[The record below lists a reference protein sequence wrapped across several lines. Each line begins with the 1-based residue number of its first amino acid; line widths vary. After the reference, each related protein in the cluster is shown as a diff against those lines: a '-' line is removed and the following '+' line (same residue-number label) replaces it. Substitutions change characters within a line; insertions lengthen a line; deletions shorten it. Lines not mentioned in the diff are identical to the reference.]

1 MAYKI
6 SVVTVCY
13 NVCDDLRKTI
23 LSVANQTY
31 QNLEYIIIDGDSSDD
46 TLDVIN
52 ENKSHIDKWISEPDK
67 GIYDAMNK
75 GIDLA
80 TGDWI
85 IFMNAGDC
93 FYNNTVISDVFSK
106 KIQR

>member
-13 NVCDDLRKTI
+13 NVCNDLRKTI
-23 LSVANQTY
+23 LSVAKQTY
-31 QNLEYIIIDGDSSDD
+31 QNLEYIVIDGDSSDG

-52 ENKSHIDKWISEPDK
+52 EYKSHIDKWISEPDK

-85 IFMNAGDC
+85 IL
-93 FYNNTVISDVFSK
+93 
-106 KIQR
+106 